1 MRNDKPKPPLLA
13 RPLNS
18 HILNHVFHFLLF
30 LIGFTIGVTASF
42 LYLRSF
48 SFNFQATILSPLPS
62 APPELLLQQ
71 TFSPLPPPPSL
82 SPPPPM
88 LPPPPSSNMMN
99 TLLTHKMDEDELFW
113 RASMVPTI
121 PTYPDK
127 RVPKVAFMFLT
138 KGPSPLSPLWE
149 KFFKGNE
156 RLYSIYVHTHPSF
169 NMSVP
174 EDSVFYRRRIPSK
187 VRVLWKPSMVDAE
200 RRLLANALLDC
211 NNERF
216 VLLSES
222 CIPLY
227 GFTTI
232 YNYLINSNRSFI
244 QAFDE
249 KSKDGRGRYNEK
261 MLPVISLSDWRKGSQ
276 WFEVNRKAAI
286 EIISDN
292 KHYELFQKHCL
303 AYNCMDEH
311 YIPTPANILL
321 TKQNSN
327 RTITWADWSRYG
339 KHPAE
344 FIGNSISIEFINRI
358 RYWENC
364 TYNGQHTTMCFL
376 FARKFKPDTLQ
387 PLLQLT
393 YPLLGLES

>member
-1 MRNDKPKPPLLA
+1 
-13 RPLNS
+13 S
-18 HILNHVFHFLLF
+18 
-30 LIGFTIGVTASF
+30 FT
-42 LYLRSF
+42 
-48 SFNFQATILSPLPS
+48 FNFQATILSPLPS

-82 SPPPPM
+82 SPPLPM
-88 LPPPPSSNMMN
+88 PPPPPSSNMMN

-187 VRVLWKPSMVDAE
+187 VRVWWNGENQAWWTAE
-200 RRLLANALLDC
+200 RPIIANALLDC

-222 CIPLY
+222 CIPL
-227 GFTTI
+227 
-232 YNYLINSNRSFI
+232 
-244 QAFDE
+244 
-249 KSKDGRGRYNEK
+249 
-261 MLPVISLSDWRKGSQ
+261 
-276 WFEVNRKAAI
+276 
-286 EIISDN
+286 
-292 KHYELFQKHCL
+292 
-303 AYNCMDEH
+303 
-311 YIPTPANILL
+311 
-321 TKQNSN
+321 
-327 RTITWADWSRYG
+327 
-339 KHPAE
+339 
-344 FIGNSISIEFINRI
+344 
-358 RYWENC
+358 
-364 TYNGQHTTMCFL
+364 
-376 FARKFKPDTLQ
+376 
-387 PLLQLT
+387 
-393 YPLLGLES
+393 